1 MSHQTEIKI
10 PNGRMKC
17 TAKTEI
23 MKKTKCF
30 KCQQEIYIVYT
41 TAGPK
46 LPVNKVGDELVAHEM
61 HCPHS
66 QYSKAARQQ
75 EKQREAKMQMLISKS
90 IKKKNAKRTKKFRS
104 KKGG

>member
-10 PNGRMKC
+10 PNGKLKC

-41 TAGPK
+41 TMGVK
-46 LPVNKVGDELVAHEM
+46 LPVNKVGDDLVAHEM
-61 HCPHS
+61 YCTHS
-66 QYSKAARQQ
+66 AYTKEIRRL
-75 EKQREAKMQMLISKS
+75 EKQRKARMQMLIKKS
-90 IKKKNAKRTKKFRS
+90 INKKKYGKRIKKV
-104 KKGG
+104 